1 MKSEKIPEEL
11 IEKIRQ
17 EADIVDI
24 VSEYVQLKKQG
35 KNYFGLCPFHAEKT
49 PSFSVSPDKQIYYC
63 FGCKAGGN
71 VYSFLMEIESWSFLE
86 AVQYLAEKV
95 GITLPKAANVQ
106 GAPDEFSKQQQEMMK
121 MHDLLT
127 KLYHYCLME
136 TDFGK
141 EAFAYLKR
149 RGIAEETIKTFQIGY
164 APKSWD
170 FAANFLARRGFSLE
184 LAVQAGLLTKRS
196 FDGKIFD
203 RFRDRVMF
211 PIRNQKGNTIAFG
224 GRVIHGGEPKYL
236 NSPETPIFNKS
247 QTLFGIDLAR
257 EHIREK
263 RQLILFEGYVDVV
276 SAWEAGVKN
285 AIATLGT
292 SLTQEHA
299 ARIRRIS
306 DAVII
311 CYDSDA
317 AGKAA
322 ALKAAELLEQTGCFV
337 KIANMPEGYDPD
349 DYIQK
354 YGGKKFLDDVI
365 AQSLTVMAFKMV
377 EMRRGK
383 NLQDEGDR
391 LQYIKEVLE
400 EISLLPNAVERDHY
414 LRQIADEFSLSLDAL
429 KKQHY
434 YIRSQRLK
442 KKKSRLT
449 NEHLG
454 KGLIKK
460 KLLPKHHNA
469 ERMLLSYML
478 KDRDFALRIKERMSG
493 TFHVEEH
500 SALAAYIYAFYAT
513 NETSDFR
520 KLLDSIDDKQVLQIA
535 TELAQIETK
544 DEISEE
550 ELQDYLEVIEN
561 YPKWLK
567 IKEKM
572 KEKKEAEQR
581 GDYILAAKITSDII
595 EMKKTLRQQNKLL

>member
-1 MKSEKIPEEL
+1 
-11 IEKIRQ
+11 
-17 EADIVDI
+17 
-24 VSEYVQLKKQG
+24 
-35 KNYFGLCPFHAEKT
+35 
-49 PSFSVSPDKQIYYC
+49 
-63 FGCKAGGN
+63 
-71 VYSFLMEIESWSFLE
+71 
-86 AVQYLAEKV
+86 
-95 GITLPKAANVQ
+95 
-106 GAPDEFSKQQQEMMK
+106 
-121 MHDLLT
+121 
-127 KLYHYCLME
+127 ME

-141 EAFAYLKR
+141 EAFAYLKK
-149 RGIAEETIKTFQIGY
+149 RGIAENAIKTFQIGY
-164 APKSWD
+164 APKAWD
-170 FAANFLARRGFSLE
+170 FATKFLARRGFSLE
-184 LAVQAGLLTKRS
+184 LAVKAGLLTKRS

-203 RFRDRVMF
+203 RFRDRIMF

-224 GRVIHGGEPKYL
+224 GRIVHDGEPKYL

-257 EHIREK
+257 EHIRAK

-276 SAWEAGVKN
+276 SAWEAGVNN

-311 CYDSDA
+311 CYDSDD
-317 AGKAA
+317 AGKTA

-337 KIANMPEGYDPD
+337 KIASLPDGYDPD

-354 YGGKKFLDDVI
+354 YGGKKFSDDVI
-365 AQSLTVMAFKMV
+365 SQSVTVMAFKML

-383 NLQDEGDR
+383 NLQDEGER

-414 LRQIADEFSLSLDAL
+414 LRQLADEFSLSLDAL
-429 KKQHY
+429 KKQQYH
-434 YIRSQRLK
+434 IRSQRLK
-442 KKKSRLT
+442 KKKLRLT

-454 KGLIKK
+454 KGLIKT

-469 ERMLLSYML
+469 ERMLLAYMM
-478 KDRDFALRIKERMSG
+478 KDRELALRVKERMSG

-500 SALAAYIYAFYAT
+500 SALAAYIYAFYAA
-513 NETSDFR
+513 NDISDIR
-520 KLLDSIDDKQVLQIA
+520 KLLEAIDDKQILQVASEI
-535 TELAQIETK
+535 AQIETK
-544 DEISEE
+544 DAISEE

-581 GDYILAAKITSDII
+581 GDYILAAKIASDII
-595 EMKKTLRQQNKLL
+595 EMKKTLHHRNKYT